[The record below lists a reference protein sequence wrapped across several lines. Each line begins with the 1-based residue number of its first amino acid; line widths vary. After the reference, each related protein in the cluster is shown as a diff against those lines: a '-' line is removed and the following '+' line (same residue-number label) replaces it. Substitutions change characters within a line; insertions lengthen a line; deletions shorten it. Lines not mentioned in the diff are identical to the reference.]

1 MLTNRTNP
9 KAADNPLDALRNT
22 IELDN
27 RFKTA
32 FHGYDKRCVQDYI
45 AQLTA
50 VSEEVLAAKS
60 EELYRLKEE
69 NAELLSRAHNQE
81 RLLSDARAD
90 ERRKLEGAISIKE
103 SMLDGL
109 RQTNQRLEDENH
121 RLQLQISD
129 LKARLAETNSRHAD
143 ANASVA
149 SLNSEL
155 SELLAGK
162 FAECSGIISSWQ
174 NEASKLLD
182 PQGSCGQS
190 PGMPENTAAPRYADI
205 RSAEPLPACAD

>member
-1 MLTNRTNP
+1 MLIKPGTDP

-50 VSEEVLAAKS
+50 ASEEVLAAKS

-69 NAELLSRAHNQE
+69 NAELLARAHNQE
-81 RLLSDARAD
+81 KLLSEARAD

-109 RQTNQRLEDENH
+109 RQTNARLEDENH
-121 RLQLQISD
+121 RLQLVISD
-129 LKARLAETNSRHAD
+129 LQAKLAETKSRHAD
-143 ANASVA
+143 SNASA
-149 SLNSEL
+149 CALNDEL
-155 SELLAGK
+155 SGLLAAK
-162 FAECSGIISSWQ
+162 FAECTGIISRWK

-182 PQGSCGQS
+182 PQ
-190 PGMPENTAAPRYADI
+190 PAIP
-205 RSAEPLPACAD
+205 SAQREELPACAD

>member
-1 MLTNRTNP
+1 MLIKPGTSSMP
-9 KAADNPLDALRNT
+9 ADNPLDALRNT

-45 AQLTA
+45 AQLSA
-50 VSEEVLAAKS
+50 ASEEVLAAKS

-69 NAELLSRAHNQE
+69 NSQLLARIHDQDKLLSE
-81 RLLSDARAD
+81 ARAD
-90 ERRKLEGAISIKE
+90 ERRKLEGAINIKE

-109 RQTNQRLEDENH
+109 RQTNSRLEDDNH
-121 RLQLQISD
+121 RLQLQITD
-129 LKARLAETNSRHAD
+129 LNARLSETRSRHAD
-143 ANASVA
+143 ANASA
-149 SLNSEL
+149 CALNSEL

-174 NEASKLLD
+174 NEALRLLNAD
-182 PQGSCGQS
+182 QAPEQPQRR
-190 PGMPENTAAPRYADI
+190 E
-205 RSAEPLPACAD
+205 LPVCAD

>member
-1 MLTNRTNP
+1 MLIKPGTSSMP
-9 KAADNPLDALRNT
+9 ADNPLDALRNT

-45 AQLTA
+45 AQLSA
-50 VSEEVLAAKS
+50 ASEEVLAAKS

-69 NAELLSRAHNQE
+69 NSQLLARIHDQDKLLSE
-81 RLLSDARAD
+81 ARAD
-90 ERRKLEGAISIKE
+90 ERRKLEGAINIKE

-109 RQTNQRLEDENH
+109 RQTNSRLEDDNH
-121 RLQLQISD
+121 RLQLQITD
-129 LKARLAETNSRHAD
+129 LNARLSETRSRHAD
-143 ANASVA
+143 ANASA
-149 SLNSEL
+149 CALNSEL

-174 NEASKLLD
+174 NEALRLLNSD
-182 PQGSCGQS
+182 QAPEQPQRR
-190 PGMPENTAAPRYADI
+190 E
-205 RSAEPLPACAD
+205 LPVCAD